1 MLYIDTYNP
10 DPTEPGCP
18 SNYGVRPGHQEPE
31 QLPGDSN
38 THPNLSTNATDLNLN
53 VLKRYLGSHQTLYLS
68 TSDQWLEV
76 CAFLTSLSPCPQRLY
91 IPVNVV
97 SS

>member
-38 THPNLSTNATDLNLN
+38 THPNLSTNAIGLNLN
-53 VLKRYLGSHQTLYLS
+53 VLKR
-68 TSDQWLEV
+68 
-76 CAFLTSLSPCPQRLY
+76 
-91 IPVNVV
+91 
-97 SS
+97 